1 MDWMSVQW
9 ITTYWMPLLI
19 AVVLGFILG
28 WLLTGLSPRRKNAEY
43 EAQLADLQSKSRR
56 TERELSDAKKQADT
70 LKGDVARAA
79 SAADDLRQQV
89 SALQEQLKSALEQKD
104 ALEADLQT
112 RNIELADARM
122 QLAMLQDQG
131 ERAQSAS
138 AAELEELRARY
149 EAAVHENSQMRE
161 ALDASQARVA
171 AIADEATTAVE
182 SAKAREIALN
192 EAYQRAVNLQRLLED
207 RERALI
213 DAQTELES
221 ARTMVTALTASKAEL
236 EDRLQK
242 ARGEVASEMAALT
255 STMIKMKD
263 DALTAANQRI
273 AELTKLVNE
282 LQSKQAVG

>member
-19 AVVLGFILG
+19 AVVIGFILG

-56 TERELSDAKKQADT
+56 TERDLSDAKKQVDT
-70 LKGDVARAA
+70 LKGDVSRAA
-79 SAADDLRQQV
+79 STADELRQQL
-89 SALQEQLKSALEQKD
+89 SAAQEQVQAAIAQKESI
-104 ALEADLQT
+104 EADLQT
-112 RNIELADARM
+112 RNIELADAKM

-138 AAELEELRARY
+138 AADLEELRARY

-161 ALDASQARVA
+161 ALDAAQARIA
-171 AIADEATTAVE
+171 AIADEATAAVD

-221 ARTMVTALTASKAEL
+221 TRTTVTALTAAKAEL
-236 EDRLQK
+236 EDKLQK
-242 ARGEVASEMAALT
+242 ARGDVASEMAALT

-263 DALTAANQRI
+263 DSLTAANQRI
-273 AELTKLVNE
+273 AELTKVVNE
-282 LQSKQAVG
+282 LQSRQAVG

>member
-9 ITTYWMPLLI
+9 ITTYWLPLLI
-19 AVVLGFILG
+19 AVVIGFVLG
-28 WLLTGLSPRRKNAEY
+28 WLLTGLSPRRKNTEY
-43 EAQLADLQSKSRR
+43 EAQLADLQSKNRR
-56 TERELSDAKKQADT
+56 IERELSDAKKQADT
-70 LKGDVARAA
+70 LKVDVSRAA
-79 SAADDLRQQV
+79 STVDDLRQQM
-89 SALQEQLKSALEQKD
+89 SALQEQLQSALEQRES
-104 ALEADLQT
+104 LEANLQM

-131 ERAQSAS
+131 ERAQSAN

-149 EAAVHENSQMRE
+149 EAAVHENSQMRA
-161 ALDASQARVA
+161 ALDAAQARIT
-171 AIADEATTAVE
+171 AIGDEAASAAE

-213 DAQTELES
+213 DTQAELES
-221 ARTMVTALTASKAEL
+221 AKTLVTALTASKAEL

-242 ARGEVASEMAALT
+242 ARGDVASEMATLT

-282 LQSKQAVG
+282 LQSRQAVG

>member
-19 AVVLGFILG
+19 AVVVGFILG

-56 TERELSDAKKQADT
+56 TERDLSDAKKQVDT
-70 LKGDVARAA
+70 LKGDVSRAA
-79 SAADDLRQQV
+79 STADDLRQQL
-89 SALQEQLKSALEQKD
+89 SAVQEQLQAAIAQKESV
-104 ALEADLQT
+104 EAELQT
-112 RNIELADARM
+112 RNIELADAKM

-138 AAELEELRARY
+138 AAEMEELRSRY

-161 ALDASQARVA
+161 ALDAAQARVA

-213 DAQTELES
+213 DAQAELES
-221 ARTMVTALTASKAEL
+221 TRTMVTALTAAKAEL

-242 ARGEVASEMAALT
+242 ARGDVASEMAALT

-263 DALTAANQRI
+263 DSLIAANQRI
-273 AELTKLVNE
+273 AELTKMVNE

>member
-19 AVVLGFILG
+19 AVVIGFILG
-28 WLLTGLSPRRKNAEY
+28 WLFTGLSPRRKNAEY

-56 TERELSDAKKQADT
+56 TERDLSDAKKQADT
-70 LKGDVARAA
+70 LKGDVSRAA
-79 SAADDLRQQV
+79 GTADDLRQQL
-89 SALQEQLKSALEQKD
+89 SAVQEQLQVAVEQKESS
-104 ALEADLQT
+104 EADLQT
-112 RNIELADARM
+112 RNIELADAKM

-131 ERAQSAS
+131 DRAQSAS
-138 AAELEELRARY
+138 AAELEDLRARY

-161 ALDASQARVA
+161 ALDAAQARVS

-182 SAKAREIALN
+182 SARAREIALN
-192 EAYQRAVNLQRLLED
+192 EAYQRAVNLQRLVED
-207 RERALI
+207 RERTLI
-213 DAQTELES
+213 DTQAELES
-221 ARTMVTALTASKAEL
+221 AKTMVTALAASKTEL
-236 EDRLQK
+236 EDKLQK
-242 ARGEVASEMAALT
+242 ARGDVASEMAALT

-263 DALTAANQRI
+263 DSLTAANMRV

>member
-19 AVVLGFILG
+19 AVVIGFILG

-56 TERELSDAKKQADT
+56 TERDLSDAKKQVDT
-70 LKGDVARAA
+70 LKGDVSRAA
-79 SAADDLRQQV
+79 STADELRQQL
-89 SALQEQLKSALEQKD
+89 SAAQEQVQAAIAQNESI
-104 ALEADLQT
+104 EADLQT
-112 RNIELADARM
+112 RNIELADAKM

-161 ALDASQARVA
+161 ALDAAQARIA
-171 AIADEATTAVE
+171 AIADEATAAVD

-221 ARTMVTALTASKAEL
+221 TRATVTALTAAKAEL

-242 ARGEVASEMAALT
+242 ARGDVASEMAALT

-263 DALTAANQRI
+263 DSLTAANQRI
-273 AELTKLVNE
+273 AELTKVVNE
-282 LQSKQAVG
+282 LQSRQAVG

>member
-1 MDWMSVQW
+1 MSVQW

-19 AVVLGFILG
+19 AVVIGFILG

-56 TERELSDAKKQADT
+56 TERDLSDAKKQADT
-70 LKGDVARAA
+70 LKSDVSRAA
-79 SAADDLRQQV
+79 STADDLRQQL
-89 SALQEQLKSALEQKD
+89 SAVQEQLQVAAEQKESS
-104 ALEADLQT
+104 EADLQT
-112 RNIELADARM
+112 RNIELADAKM

-131 ERAQSAS
+131 DRAQSAS
-138 AAELEELRARY
+138 AAELEDLRARY

-161 ALDASQARVA
+161 ALDASQARVS

-182 SAKAREIALN
+182 SARAREIALN
-192 EAYQRAVNLQRLLED
+192 EAYQRAVNLQRLVED
-207 RERALI
+207 RERTLI
-213 DAQTELES
+213 DTQAELES
-221 ARTMVTALTASKAEL
+221 AKTMVTALTASKTEL
-236 EDRLQK
+236 EDKLQK
-242 ARGEVASEMAALT
+242 ARGDVASEMAALT

-263 DALTAANQRI
+263 DSLTAANMRV

>member
-19 AVVLGFILG
+19 AVVIGFILG

-56 TERELSDAKKQADT
+56 TERDLSDAKKQADT
-70 LKGDVARAA
+70 LKSDVSRAA
-79 SAADDLRQQV
+79 STADDLRQQL
-89 SALQEQLKSALEQKD
+89 SAVQEQLQVAVEQKESID
-104 ALEADLQT
+104 ADLQT
-112 RNIELADARM
+112 RNIELADAKM

-161 ALDASQARVA
+161 ALDVSQVRVS
-171 AIADEATTAVE
+171 AIAEEATAAVE

-192 EAYQRAVNLQRLLED
+192 EAYQRAVNLQRLVED
-207 RERALI
+207 RERTLI
-213 DAQTELES
+213 DTQAELES
-221 ARTMVTALTASKAEL
+221 AKTKVTALTASKTEL
-236 EDRLQK
+236 EDKLQK
-242 ARGEVASEMAALT
+242 ARGDVASEMAALT

-263 DALTAANQRI
+263 DSLTAANMRV